1 MGLADRLRDI
11 SPNHPGLPCGIKKIL
26 DSLGSEEDKE
36 ALTKIMDMRSYPI
49 GVSNRQIHE
58 ILIDE
63 GHDIAFASIRLHRSK
78 QCRCYIGKDSERRRQ
93 IRSTAINESA
103 KIETKKKVASKRK
116 TQKPKAGK

>member
-1 MGLADRLRDI
+1 
-11 SPNHPGLPCGIKKIL
+11 
-26 DSLGSEEDKE
+26 
-36 ALTKIMDMRSYPI
+36 MDMRSYPI

>member
-1 MGLADRLRDI
+1 MGLADRLKDI

-26 DSLGSEEDKE
+26 DSLDNEEDKE

-63 GHDIAFASIRLHRSK
+63 GHDVAFASIRLHRSK
-78 QCRCYIGKDSERRRQ
+78 QCRCYVGKDSERRRQ
-93 IRSTAINESA
+93 IRSTAVIESS
-103 KIETKKKVASKRK
+103 KTEVKKKVASKRK